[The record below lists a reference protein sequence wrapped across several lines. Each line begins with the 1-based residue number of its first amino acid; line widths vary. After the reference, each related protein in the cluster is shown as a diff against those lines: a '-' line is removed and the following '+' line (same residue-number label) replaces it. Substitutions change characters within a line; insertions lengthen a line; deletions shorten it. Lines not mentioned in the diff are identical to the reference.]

1 MRDVKIPA
9 QKRVEQ
15 PRNHNLSCEP
25 FWGSFMKMQ
34 MSYAVRFLIL
44 SATFS
49 VGCRTAHNVA
59 VSSFR
64 VIDAPANYVRRHIE
78 DEGPTTTTTSTTTY
92 QSDAVTPG
100 QPIVGPAPS
109 QRQLSSQRRA
119 PSNSDVRT
127 DASTRENVET
137 KPKSSPS
144 SSQPTTNSSGQN
156 SKIPYAKPVP
166 GKPGYVYSPF
176 DPNGGYVDVTGYAPG
191 SKAKDP
197 YSGKIFIV
205 P

>member
-1 MRDVKIPA
+1 
-9 QKRVEQ
+9 
-15 PRNHNLSCEP
+15 
-25 FWGSFMKMQ
+25 MKVQ
-34 MSYAVRFLIL
+34 LSYATRLMML
-44 SATFS
+44 SATFF

-64 VIDAPANYVRRHIE
+64 VIDAPANYVRRHIDD
-78 DEGPTTTTTSTTTY
+78 DEGTTTTTTTTTY
-92 QSDAVTPG
+92 PSDVVTPG
-100 QPIVGPAPS
+100 QPIVTPPPP
-109 QRQLSSQRRA
+109 QRR
-119 PSNSDVRT
+119 RT
-127 DASTRENVET
+127 VERHASIEADRERSATIRENQES
-137 KPKSSPS
+137 KPKTSSSSPRTAS
-144 SSQPTTNSSGQN
+144 ATPN

-176 DPNGGYVDVTGYAPG
+176 DPNGGYVDVTGYAAG

>member
-1 MRDVKIPA
+1 
-9 QKRVEQ
+9 
-15 PRNHNLSCEP
+15 
-25 FWGSFMKMQ
+25 MKMQ
-34 MSYAVRFLIL
+34 MPYAVRFLML
-44 SATFS
+44 SVTFLL
-49 VGCRTAHNVA
+49 GCRTA
-59 VSSFR
+59 
-64 VIDAPANYVRRHIE
+64 IDAPANYVRRHLA
-78 DEGPTTTTTSTTTY
+78 DEGPTTTTTTTTTS
-92 QSDAVTPG
+92 QSDVVTPG
-100 QPIVGPAPS
+100 QPIVGPTPS
-109 QRQLSSQRRA
+109 QRRIISQRRT
-119 PSNSDVRT
+119 PPESEMGT
-127 DASTRENVET
+127 DASARESVEA

-144 SSQPTTNSSGQN
+144 SSQRATNSSGQV

>member
-1 MRDVKIPA
+1 MKA
-9 QKRVEQ
+9 Q
-15 PRNHNLSCEP
+15 L
-25 FWGSFMKMQ
+25 
-34 MSYAVRFLIL
+34 SYATRLMML
-44 SATFS
+44 SATFF

-64 VIDAPANYVRRHIE
+64 VIDAPANYVRRHI
-78 DEGPTTTTTSTTTY
+78 DDNEGTTTTTTY
-92 QSDAVTPG
+92 QSDVVTPG
-100 QPIVGPAPS
+100 QPITPPPTP
-109 QRQLSSQRRA
+109 RRT
-119 PSNSDVRT
+119 PMERHVS
-127 DASTRENVET
+127 VET
-137 KPKSSPS
+137 DRERSATIRDNQESKPRTSSSSPRAAS
-144 SSQPTTNSSGQN
+144 ATPN

-176 DPNGGYVDVTGYAPG
+176 DPNGGYVDVTGYAAG